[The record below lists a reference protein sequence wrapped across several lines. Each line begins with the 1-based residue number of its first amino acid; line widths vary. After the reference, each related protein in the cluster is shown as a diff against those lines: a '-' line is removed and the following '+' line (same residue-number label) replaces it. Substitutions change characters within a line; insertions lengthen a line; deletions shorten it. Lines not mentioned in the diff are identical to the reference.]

1 MNFVIINNQIIKEDQ
16 AFISVQE
23 RGFRFGDG
31 VFETCRVFDG
41 IIYNSEAHFERLR
54 SAIEAIKIKIDL
66 QDLKNNCQKLI
77 KKNSLKNGLI
87 RIYISRG
94 IGSIGY
100 LPINDIKP
108 LTVIETLEMP
118 TLGLFPIKLF
128 LSEITKISIK
138 SLPINYKLAQ
148 GLNSTLA
155 RMEAVEKRYFDAV
168 LLNEAGEI
176 CETSSANI
184 FWIKNNILY
193 TPAKECGILLGTTR
207 QKIIDLS
214 SIKIAQ
220 VKTKINELLNADEVF
235 LTNAS
240 LGIIAVDQFMEKKYL
255 QKKYSGIFTNLL
267 NQDIKNYVN
276 LAKSA

>member
-16 AFISVQE
+16 AFISIQE

-54 SAIEAIKIKIDL
+54 SGIEAIKIKIDL

>member
-16 AFISVQE
+16 AFISIQE

-54 SAIEAIKIKIDL
+54 SGIEAIKIKIDL
-66 QDLKNNCQKLI
+66 KDLKNNCQKLI

-235 LTNAS
+235 LTNTS

>member
-16 AFISVQE
+16 AFISIQE

-54 SAIEAIKIKIDL
+54 SGIEAIKIKIDL

-118 TLGLFPIKLF
+118 ILGLFPIKLF

-235 LTNAS
+235 LTNTS

>member
-16 AFISVQE
+16 AFISIQE

-54 SAIEAIKIKIDL
+54 SGIEAIKIKIDL
-66 QDLKNNCQKLI
+66 KDLKNNCQKLI

>member
-16 AFISVQE
+16 AFISVGE

-31 VFETCRVFDG
+31 AFETCRIVDG
-41 IIYNSEAHFERLR
+41 IIYNSEAHFARLK
-54 SAIEAIKIKIDL
+54 SGLEAIKIKIEL
-66 QDLKNNCQKLI
+66 HDLKNNCQKLI
-77 KKNSLKNGLI
+77 EKNSLKNGLI

-94 IGSIGY
+94 IGSLGY
-100 LPINDIKP
+100 LPLADIKP
-108 LTVIETLEMP
+108 LTVIETLEIP
-118 TLGLFPIKLF
+118 KLKASSLKLC

-148 GLNSTLA
+148 GLNSILA
-155 RMEAVEKRYFDAV
+155 RIEAARQGYFDAV

-176 CETSSANI
+176 CEASSANI
-184 FWIKNNILY
+184 FWIKNDILY
-193 TPAKECGILLGTTR
+193 TASEECGILLGTAR

-214 SIKIAQ
+214 PIKI
-220 VKTKINELLNADEVF
+220 VKVRAKIDELLNADEVF

-240 LGIIAVDQFMEKKYL
+240 LGVMAVDQFIEKKYQ
-255 QKKYSGIFTNLL
+255 QKKYSEIFTNLL
-267 NQDIKNYVN
+267 NEDIKNYVS